1 MTSFIELCSHKTSSY
16 AQKFGICLRAKVRN
30 MNQVAGLL
38 CVYMMLTGCTD
49 PDSIPQSH
57 LSPPPAPAPA
67 MEIERHPLGT
77 ALFGDLHV
85 HTSWSIDAYAGLI
98 ALAQTRFT
106 VSQKV
111 KKSNCPVAEKPNFNH
126 L

>member
-1 MTSFIELCSHKTSSY
+1 MTSFVELCGHKTSNY
-16 AQKFGICLRAKVRN
+16 AHKVGTFLRAKVRN

-38 CVYMMLTGCTD
+38 CLYMMLIGCTD

-85 HTSWSIDAYAGLI
+85 HTSWSIDAYAGANRLGPN
-98 ALAQTRFT
+98 AVYRFA
-106 VSQKV
+106 KV